1 MKINISKFFVSF
13 FLFLSKSFPEDKF
26 LVVCK
31 GYGDDYELFTGLH
44 IGRKI
49 RTWILS
55 TMNNILTFNFG
66 LINKQTP

>member
-1 MKINISKFFVSF
+1 MKPMKINISKYFVSF

-44 IGRKI
+44 WEEDKDLDFIQDEQYSDFQL
-49 RTWILS
+49 WL
-55 TMNNILTFNFG
+55 N
-66 LINKQTP
+66 